1 MDDTAKAIA
10 AGVAS
15 GVAIVVGIVCF
26 YEIFRRF
33 RRIMQRHR
41 EESGSGSAHAMPN
54 AIRALEEHLEEAVDA
69 EHRDPPAMPPKPPP
83 FSSSTRSLWEATQE
97 RGSSASLDS
106 LDTTSSTLDSPRPT
120 HTLRGGSSL
129 SLQDIPA
136 LPGTITAI
144 SVLEKERRGQL
155 SGEAD
160 PS

>member
-1 MDDTAKAIA
+1 MDDTAKSIA

-54 AIRALEEHLEEAVDA
+54 AIRALEEHFEEAV
-69 EHRDPPAMPPKPPP
+69 ESRDPPAMPPKPPP
-83 FSSSTRSLWEATQE
+83 PLSSSTRGLWEATQE

-120 HTLRGGSSL
+120 HTLRGSSSL